1 MNTQNKDSEEDNKEM
16 TLSGKI
22 TKKIIMITI
31 YSLVVS
37 VILLMITLISTS
49 AFHLDRSFLGFT
61 SILFAVNLV
70 FIPISMIIS
79 AWKAPGQVID
89 ISPENRKSVI
99 AQLFCFMFFF
109 ILIGMILVFYFMGL
123 L

>member
-1 MNTQNKDSEEDNKEM
+1 MNTQNNDSEEDTKEM

-22 TKKIIMITI
+22 TKKIIMISI
-31 YSLVVS
+31 YSLVIS
-37 VILLMITLISTS
+37 VILLMIALISVS
-49 AFHLDRSFLGFT
+49 AFHLDQGFLVFS

-79 AWKAPGQVID
+79 AWMAPGQVID
-89 ISPENRKSVI
+89 ISTENRKSVI
-99 AQLFCFMFFF
+99 TQLFCFMIFF
-109 ILIGMILVFYFMGL
+109 ILIGMILVSYFMGL